1 MVFIDLNH
9 KHFFR
14 MKALILRTLVQAQQF
29 GTLTRLS
36 YGGCIIVMKPVN
48 PVKPVE
54 PVNPLNPVKPVNPV
68 KPMNPKKVM
77 RMETVVRKVM
87 KPVNPK
93 KKEY

>member
-1 MVFIDLNH
+1 
-9 KHFFR
+9 

-48 PVKPVE
+48 PVK

>member
-48 PVKPVE
+48 PVKPV
-54 PVNPLNPVKPVNPV
+54 NPLNPVKPVNPV